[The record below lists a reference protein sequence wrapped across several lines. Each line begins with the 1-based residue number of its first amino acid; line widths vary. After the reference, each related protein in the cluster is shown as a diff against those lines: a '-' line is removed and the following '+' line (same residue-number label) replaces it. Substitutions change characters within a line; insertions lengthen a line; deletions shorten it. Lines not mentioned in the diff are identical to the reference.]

1 MEVSTP
7 PQTPLSCSTSTCSS
21 HMITSPFENSPTLL
35 LLTPTLVLPCPSM
48 ASPASKDK
56 KPPKSQPGRSR
67 RLALGGEH
75 FVDTPWA
82 SAKLLLLREAENHPS
97 GPVACRPKIASTPCP
112 SPGRGPE
119 LPGGGQGAAGEQD
132 ARLTLLSAAG
142 YSLHPP
148 RHLKEARKGEKAGRR

>member
-1 MEVSTP
+1 MSSLPTLWMEVSTP
-7 PQTPLSCSTSTCSS
+7 PQTPLSCSTSTFSS

-35 LLTPTLVLPCPSM
+35 LLTPTLVLPCPSR
-48 ASPASKDK
+48 ASPGSKDK

-97 GPVACRPKIASTPCP
+97 GQVACRPKIASTPCP
-112 SPGRGPE
+112 SPAVGLSSLGEARGPQE
-119 LPGGGQGAAGEQD
+119 SKTRA
-132 ARLTLLSAAG
+132 
-142 YSLHPP
+142 
-148 RHLKEARKGEKAGRR
+148 